1 MQISGFSVDSPAR
14 PLCNPRDCKACRI
27 LIHHEPK
34 GFLLGF
40 HGKLTQTKEKKRPHP
55 PQNSRKGWEIF
66 HPPGSP
72 PTHPGYIH
80 PSRCRT
86 KLWRNHIYS
95 RKYGS
100 NLRYPGTLPRRFLG
114 FPSGGFR
121 GHQPPK
127 GHFLGPFLWGYIYVG
142 VKPTY
147 WKKWEYGNTG
157 IRIGKFKG
165 VELYSSKPWIL
176 PGWWVLTRSNPS
188 RRIEVMGVYRPPP
201 HISYFI

>member
-86 KLWRNHIYS
+86 KLWRNQIYS

-100 NLRYPGTLPRRFLG
+100 NLRYPGTLPHRFLG
-114 FPSGGFR
+114 FSVGRFPR
-121 GHQPPK
+121 PPTTQ
-127 GHFLGPFLWGYIYVG
+127 GSLSWSISLGIYIYIYVG

-165 VELYSSKPWIL
+165 VELYSSN
-176 PGWWVLTRSNPS
+176 PG
-188 RRIEVMGVYRPPP
+188 
-201 HISYFI
+201 SYAVDEFWPAAIHQEESK